1 MIQEENMNKIV
12 IGAIVAAILIAVFFQ
27 QASANPKITICKGQ
41 FALCAASACKP
52 TGGTITNQNGDT
64 FPEVKCTCPILYGDN
79 IADLS
84 AGNMTSCE
92 PTDENSVWSTFWPR
106 FDYPRQQNDFSHNE
120 AQMKG
125 NIVECPASLKQGHK
139 ASNCFSWNC
148 KIDKNGVAICSC
160 PMGQE
165 PPETAFLIESTET
178 GTDRCSQHPVSLP
191 LVSQMFERKKQN

>member
-1 MIQEENMNKIV
+1 MKI
-12 IGAIVAAILIAVFFQ
+12 IVTLLALLWS
-27 QASANPKITICKGQ
+27 ASAFSDNGITICHGQ

-52 TGGTITNQNGDT
+52 TGGTITNQAGES
-64 FPEVKCTCPILYGDN
+64 FPEVECTCPILYGDN

-106 FDYPRQQNDFSHNE
+106 ADYPRQQNDFSHNPE
-120 AQMKG
+120 KMRG
-125 NIVECPASLKQGHK
+125 NIVECPASLKQGHR

-148 KIDKNGVAICSC
+148 KIDKNGLAVCSC

-165 PPETAFLIESTET
+165 PPETAFLIESTME
-178 GTDRCSQHPVSLP
+178 GTQRCSEHPVSLP
-191 LVSQMFERKKQN
+191 LVSQMFERSQQLK

>member
-1 MIQEENMNKIV
+1 MKI
-12 IGAIVAAILIAVFFQ
+12 ILLLVALLWSHSSFAD
-27 QASANPKITICKGQ
+27 KGITICHGQ
-41 FALCAASACKP
+41 FALCAASACEP
-52 TGGTITNQNGDT
+52 TGGTITNQNGES
-64 FPEVKCTCPILYGDN
+64 FPEAKCTCPILYGDN

-84 AGNMTSCE
+84 AGNMASCE

-106 FDYPRQQNDFSHNE
+106 FDYPRQQNDFSHNRDL
-120 AQMKG
+120 MKG
-125 NIVECPASLKQGHK
+125 NIVECPSSLKQGHK

-165 PPETAFLIESTET
+165 SPETAFLIESTIE

>member
-1 MIQEENMNKIV
+1 MKI
-12 IGAIVAAILIAVFFQ
+12 ILLLVALLWGHSSFAD
-27 QASANPKITICKGQ
+27 KGITICSGQ
-41 FALCAASACKP
+41 FALCAASACEP
-52 TGGTITNQNGDT
+52 TGGTITNQSGES

-106 FDYPRQQNDFSHNE
+106 FDYPRQQNDFSHN
-120 AQMKG
+120 ADAMKG
-125 NIVECPASLKQGHK
+125 NIVECPASLKQGHR

-178 GTDRCSQHPVSLP
+178 STDRCSQHPVSLP

>member
-1 MIQEENMNKIV
+1 MKI
-12 IGAIVAAILIAVFFQ
+12 ILLLVALLWSHSSFAD
-27 QASANPKITICKGQ
+27 KGITICNGQ
-41 FALCAASACKP
+41 FALCAASACEP
-52 TGGTITNQNGDT
+52 TGGTITNQNGDS

-165 PPETAFLIESTET
+165 PPETAFLVESTET

>member
-1 MIQEENMNKIV
+1 MILEVNMNKII
-12 IGAIVAAILIAVFFQ
+12 IGVLAILFIGIFFYK
-27 QASANPKITICKGQ
+27 AKADPKIAICTGQ
-41 FALCAASACKP
+41 FALCAASACEP
-52 TGGTITNQNGDT
+52 TGGTITNQSGES

-92 PTDENSVWSTFWPR
+92 PTDDKHVWSTFWPR
-106 FDYPRQQNDFSHNE
+106 TNFPRQENDFSHDD

-125 NIVECPASLKQGHK
+125 NVVNCPASLKQGHA

-148 KIDKNGVAICSC
+148 EIDKNGLAICSC

-165 PPETAFLIESTET
+165 PPETDFLIQSTDT
-178 GTDRCSQHPVSLP
+178 STDRCFEHPVSLP
-191 LVSQMFERKKQN
+191 LVSQFFWTKK

>member
-1 MIQEENMNKIV
+1 MKINQLKV
-12 IGAIVAAILIAVFFQ
+12 RTFLVTLLALLWS
-27 QASANPKITICKGQ
+27 ASAFADKGITICHGQ

-52 TGGTITNQNGDT
+52 TGGRITNQSGES

-106 FDYPRQQNDFSHNE
+106 ADYPRQQNDFSHNPE
-120 AQMKG
+120 KMRG
-125 NIVECPASLKQGHK
+125 TIVECPANLKQGHR

-148 KIDKNGVAICSC
+148 KIDKNGLAVCSC

-165 PPETAFLIESTET
+165 PPETAFLIESTME
-178 GTDRCSQHPVSLP
+178 GTQRCSEHPVSLP
-191 LVSQMFERKKQN
+191 LVSQMFERSQQLK

>member
-1 MIQEENMNKIV
+1 MKIHQLNV
-12 IGAIVAAILIAVFFQ
+12 RTFLVTLLALLWS
-27 QASANPKITICKGQ
+27 ASAFADKGITICHGQ

-52 TGGTITNQNGDT
+52 TGGTITNQNGES

-92 PTDENSVWSTFWPR
+92 PTDENSVWSTFWTR
-106 FDYPRQQNDFSHNE
+106 ADYPRQQNDFSHNIE
-120 AQMKG
+120 KMRG
-125 NIVECPASLKQGHK
+125 NIVECPANLKQGHR

-148 KIDKNGVAICSC
+148 KIDKNGLAVCSC

-165 PPETAFLIESTET
+165 PPETAFLIESTIE
-178 GTDRCSQHPVSLP
+178 GTQRCSEHPVSLP
-191 LVSQMFERKKQN
+191 LVSQMFERSQQVK

>member
-1 MIQEENMNKIV
+1 MNKIV

-27 QASANPKITICKGQ
+27 QANANPKITICKGQ
-41 FALCAASACKP
+41 FALCAASACEP
-52 TGGTITNQNGDT
+52 TGGRITNQNGDT

-92 PTDENSVWSTFWPR
+92 PTDDKHVWSTFWPR
-106 FDYPRQQNDFSHNE
+106 TNYPRQENNFSHDD

-125 NIVECPASLKQGHK
+125 NIVECPASLKQGHA

-148 KIDKNGVAICSC
+148 EIDKNGVAICSC

-165 PPETAFLIESTET
+165 PPETAFLIESTIE